1 MTHRTVVTVPPK
13 MHYFKKPVKRVSV
26 SEDDYGA
33 LMRGEAYVD
42 AACKIHR
49 GEKPKPPKEELKLRK
64 GLLPD
69 RILDALKARPHLN
82 TPQLAEIVGCV
93 PTSVSDA
100 ISTLRRMG
108 HEIESG
114 RDNDGWFYALV
125 KEATQ

>member
-1 MTHRTVVTVPPK
+1 MTHYTVITARPRMTGLVPSTAP
-13 MHYFKKPVKRVSV
+13 MRFT
-26 SEDDYGA
+26 EDEYGA
-33 LMRGEAYVD
+33 LMRGEAFLD
-42 AACKIHR
+42 DDGNFQI

-100 ISTLRRMG
+100 ISTLRRLG